1 MLEINE
7 EVKMRIKQNK
17 RIKYPSM
24 IEDFI
29 NELSKNEFTYFQ
41 LSCENEIHSFYNE
54 TESTVE
60 FKETYLKETDD
71 EGEIFY
77 LNYDKISSII
87 LSKTSKSEEK
97 DEFDSFSDEDWTG
110 DRIQF

>member
-29 NELSKNEFTYFQ
+29 DELSKNEFTYFQ
-41 LSCENEIHSFYNE
+41 LSCENEIHSFYIQLPRPIE
-54 TESTVE
+54 VVDCELFSQST
-60 FKETYLKETDD
+60 
-71 EGEIFY
+71 G
-77 LNYDKISSII
+77 
-87 LSKTSKSEEK
+87 
-97 DEFDSFSDEDWTG
+97 
-110 DRIQF
+110 

>member
-1 MLEINE
+1 MQ
-7 EVKMRIKQNK
+7 IKHNK

-29 NELSKNEFTYFQ
+29 GELTKNEFTYFQ
-41 LSCENEIHSFYNE
+41 LSCENEIHSFYDE

-60 FKETYLKETDD
+60 FKENFLKETDE

-77 LNYDKISSII
+77 LDYDKISTIV
-87 LSKTSKSEEK
+87 LSKTSKTEEK

>member
-1 MLEINE
+1 MQ
-7 EVKMRIKQNK
+7 IKHNK

-24 IEDFI
+24 IEDLI
-29 NELSKNEFTYFQ
+29 GELTKNEFTYFQ

-60 FKETYLKETDD
+60 FKESFLKETDE

-77 LNYDKISSII
+77 LDYDKISTIV
-87 LSKTSKSEEK
+87 LSKTSKTEEK

>member
-1 MLEINE
+1 MQ
-7 EVKMRIKQNK
+7 IKHNK

-29 NELSKNEFTYFQ
+29 GELTKNEFTYFQ

-60 FKETYLKETDD
+60 FKESFLKETDE

-77 LNYDKISSII
+77 LDYDKISTIV
-87 LSKTSKSEEK
+87 LSKTSILSLE
-97 DEFDSFSDEDWTG
+97 
-110 DRIQF
+110 

>member
-1 MLEINE
+1 MQ
-7 EVKMRIKQNK
+7 IKHNK
-17 RIKYPSM
+17 RIKYQSM

-29 NELSKNEFTYFQ
+29 GELTKNEFTYFQ

-60 FKETYLKETDD
+60 FKENFLKETDE

-77 LNYDKISSII
+77 LDYDKISTIV
-87 LSKTSKSEEK
+87 LSKTSKTEEK

>member
-1 MLEINE
+1 MQ
-7 EVKMRIKQNK
+7 IKHNK

-29 NELSKNEFTYFQ
+29 GELTKNEFTYFQ

-60 FKETYLKETDD
+60 FKE
-71 EGEIFY
+71 
-77 LNYDKISSII
+77 
-87 LSKTSKSEEK
+87 
-97 DEFDSFSDEDWTG
+97 SF
-110 DRIQF
+110 

>member
-1 MLEINE
+1 MQN
-7 EVKMRIKQNK
+7 KNNK

-29 NELSKNEFTYFQ
+29 GELTKNEFTYFQ

-60 FKETYLKETDD
+60 FKESFLKETDE

-77 LNYDKISSII
+77 LDYDKISTIV
-87 LSKTSKSEEK
+87 LSKTSKTEEK

>member
-1 MLEINE
+1 MQ
-7 EVKMRIKQNK
+7 IKHNK
-17 RIKYPSM
+17 RIKYTSM

-29 NELSKNEFTYFQ
+29 GELTKNEFTYFQ

-60 FKETYLKETDD
+60 FKESFLKETDE

-77 LNYDKISSII
+77 LDYDKISTIV
-87 LSKTSKSEEK
+87 LSKTSKTEEK